1 MPEKKNKRPRFR
13 LGAALVISLIAI
25 IVTFFAYM
33 LNTTLEDVL
42 ARERGEGVIITHTES
57 EQS

>member
-1 MPEKKNKRPRFR
+1 MPRKKNKRPKYR
-13 LGAALVISLIAI
+13 LGSALIISLIAV

-57 EQS
+57 ERG